1 MALTF
6 TKKIEMSMGDKAYRL
21 YEVTADGSTSTINA
35 TDINLHY
42 IDHAILSPQKAALS
56 SVADYNY
63 LSESGASIALTMAG
77 TGSSAAVMDLQAW
90 GW

>member
-6 TKKIEMSMGDKAYRL
+6 TQKLRISMGDKAYRL
-21 YEVTADGSTSTINA
+21 YEVTADGSTTTINA
-35 TDINLHY
+35 SDIDLNY
-42 IDHAILSPQKAALS
+42 IDHAIMSPQRAALS

-63 LSESGASIALTMAG
+63 LSVAGASIAIAMADA
-77 TGSSAAVMDLQAW
+77 GSADAVMDLQAW